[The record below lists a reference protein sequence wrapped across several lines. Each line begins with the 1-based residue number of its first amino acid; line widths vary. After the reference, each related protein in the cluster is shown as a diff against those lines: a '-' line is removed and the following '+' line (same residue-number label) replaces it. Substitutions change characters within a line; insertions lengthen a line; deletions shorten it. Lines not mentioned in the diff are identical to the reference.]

1 MNRLY
6 CVEHQYTV
14 TGGMADHRMPLKAS
28 EHLALLIEVAKRVSA
43 LTNDSAL
50 KSLVDGKKSNLSI
63 DDKWNPWIDE
73 ALKDLIENKGKSIV
87 IAGTRCEEAVH
98 ILCLA
103 INNALGSIGTESPL
117 QIVEGMTSESESIDD
132 LAKAIS
138 DGQIKTLVI
147 SAESDPAYSAP
158 ADLGFDK
165 LISSVDTVIHLGV
178 RNLCASARSADWH
191 VPGAHYLE
199 SWGDVRASDGTYSII
214 QPMISPLFDGVSQI
228 QFLLRLIDDEYGS
241 DVTKDPTQLAV
252 KTTLNQMVGS
262 ATDNHWNTAL
272 RNGFLKDSQYPVIE
286 QSLDVSSAAD
296 ALSGVKTDTAKD
308 AIEIVFTTDNKVWDG
323 RHINNGWLQEIPDPI
338 TSLTWD
344 NAALLSIKTIKA
356 LAEKEGIKWENK
368 DLVVEDR
375 AHLCL
380 LYTSPRPR
388 DS

>member
-1 MNRLY
+1 M
-6 CVEHQYTV
+6 EHQYTV

-147 SAESDPAYSAP
+147 SAESDPAYS
-158 ADLGFDK
+158 
-165 LISSVDTVIHLGV
+165 
-178 RNLCASARSADWH
+178 
-191 VPGAHYLE
+191 
-199 SWGDVRASDGTYSII
+199 
-214 QPMISPLFDGVSQI
+214 
-228 QFLLRLIDDEYGS
+228 
-241 DVTKDPTQLAV
+241 
-252 KTTLNQMVGS
+252 
-262 ATDNHWNTAL
+262 
-272 RNGFLKDSQYPVIE
+272 
-286 QSLDVSSAAD
+286 
-296 ALSGVKTDTAKD
+296 
-308 AIEIVFTTDNKVWDG
+308 
-323 RHINNGWLQEIPDPI
+323 
-338 TSLTWD
+338 
-344 NAALLSIKTIKA
+344 
-356 LAEKEGIKWENK
+356 
-368 DLVVEDR
+368 
-375 AHLCL
+375 CL
-380 LYTSPRPR
+380 LYTSPSPR
-388 DS
+388 DKRQSRMPSSA